1 MAQPATQH
9 STSVSTQ
16 QAEAKKN
23 GAASDKASLFIV
35 RNTWIRVPETTEKE
49 LTMIKYL
56 SAHFATSSKQVLVA
70 IAIFMTLVATPVMAH
85 TGEGMTGG
93 FLSGLAHP
101 IFGWD
106 HVVAMVAVGLW
117 GAVLGSPAI
126 WILPIT
132 FPLVMALGAAL
143 GIAGIPV
150 PHIET
155 GIALSGV
162 VLGLLVA
169 FLVRAPIAVAAAIVA
184 VFAIFHGYAHGTE
197 LPDAANPFAY
207 AIGFVIATGALHLI
221 GILFGNFTRL
231 SWGNWA
237 IRAGGAVIALVGAA
251 FLAGVA

>member
-1 MAQPATQH
+1 MLSSIGRFPVTLRTTRSFLLGLTILIAAIGSASPA
-9 STSVSTQ
+9 
-16 QAEAKKN
+16 
-23 GAASDKASLFIV
+23 F
-35 RNTWIRVPETTEKE
+35 
-49 LTMIKYL
+49 
-56 SAHFATSSKQVLVA
+56 
-70 IAIFMTLVATPVMAH
+70 AH
-85 TGEGMTGG
+85 TGEGMAGG
-93 FLSGLAHP
+93 FLSGLTHP

-143 GIAGIPV
+143 GVAGIPV
-150 PHIET
+150 PFIEA

-169 FLVRAPIAVAAAIVA
+169 LMVRAPIAIAAVLVAI
-184 VFAIFHGYAHGTE
+184 FAIFHGYAHGAE
-197 LPDAANPFAY
+197 LPEAANPFAY

-221 GILFGNFTRL
+221 GILFGTL
-231 SWGNWA
+231 TGHAWGKWA